1 MDATIDRG
9 MNIVGEVGRKAQAE
23 MGIKLE
29 NHYRVTARDPQGR
42 LKWEDEFDN
51 LVVTDGL
58 NDSLDKHLKGASYS
72 AAWFLGLTASAPV
85 IAASQV
91 MGNHAGW
98 TEVIAYDEAA
108 RQTLK
113 LGSVTA
119 GAVSNSASK
128 AVFTISTNSIGVGGA
143 FVTSGSLKSG
153 SIGILYGVGEFSA
166 GSKMLSASDTL
177 TITTTFTAASA

>member
-58 NDSLDKHLKGASYS
+58 NDSLDKHLKSASYS

-91 MGNHAGW
+91 MGNHAG
-98 TEVIAYDEAA
+98 
-108 RQTLK
+108 
-113 LGSVTA
+113 
-119 GAVSNSASK
+119 
-128 AVFTISTNSIGVGGA
+128 
-143 FVTSGSLKSG
+143 
-153 SIGILYGVGEFSA
+153 
-166 GSKMLSASDTL
+166 
-177 TITTTFTAASA
+177 